1 MISVLQAN
9 SKTKVIFC
17 DRFYLSDFQR
27 IMHEVVEIQIEAG
40 ALFTLFFFWIN
51 FLKQNDIKEGI
62 LKHRQK
68 INLSYCL

>member
-40 ALFTLFFFWIN
+40 ALFTLFFFSELI
-51 FLKQNDIKEGI
+51 
-62 LKHRQK
+62 
-68 INLSYCL
+68 S